1 MSQVFISYAVEDKA
15 FADRLNKALTD
26 HGARVFDPM
35 EDIVPGTDVSAAILR
50 SLKHA
55 DLVVFVVPRF
65 EGQGKSA
72 LAELGAA
79 RAFGK
84 RIVSVLPD
92 RTRAANSDVAAA
104 LGETHY
110 LDRRSDL
117 SHWTAQL
124 LSELKA
130 A

>member
-1 MSQVFISYAVEDKA
+1 LRDLPA
-15 FADRLNKALTD
+15 
-26 HGARVFDPM
+26 
-35 EDIVPGTDVSAAILR
+35 GTDISSAILR
-50 SLKHA
+50 SLRRA

-65 EGQGKSA
+65 EGQGKAA

-79 RAFGK
+79 RAIGK

-92 RTRAANSDVAAA
+92 TTRAANSDVATA
-104 LGETHY
+104 LSETHF
-110 LDRRSDL
+110 LEERNDL
-117 SHWTAQL
+117 SLWAAQI

>member
-1 MSQVFISYAVEDKA
+1 MTEVFLSYAVEDRA
-15 FADRLNKALTD
+15 FADRLARALAAE
-26 HGARVFDPM
+26 GARTFDPLR
-35 EDIVPGTDVSAAILR
+35 DLPGGTDISSAILR
-50 SLKHA
+50 SLRRA

-65 EGQGKSA
+65 EGQGKAA

-79 RAFGK
+79 RAIGK

-92 RTRAANSDVAAA
+92 TTRAANSDVATA
-104 LGETHY
+104 LSETHF
-110 LDRRSDL
+110 LEERNDL
-117 SHWTAQL
+117 SLWAAQI

>member
-1 MSQVFISYAVEDKA
+1 MNQVFLSYAAEDKT
-15 FADRLNKALTD
+15 FADRLSKALAS
-26 HGARVFDPM
+26 HGASVFDPA
-35 EDIVPGTDVSAAILR
+35 EDLASGADVSGAIIKFLR
-50 SLKHA
+50 RS

-65 EGQGKSA
+65 EGQGKNA

-79 RAFGK
+79 RAMGK

-92 RTRAANSDVAAA
+92 RTRAANSDVAMA
-104 LGETHY
+104 LSETHY
-110 LDRRSDL
+110 LDAGRDL
-117 SHWTAQL
+117 SDWADQV

>member
-1 MSQVFISYAVEDKA
+1 MSRVFLSYAPEDKP
-15 FADRLNKALTD
+15 FAERLKKALAA
-26 HGARVFDPM
+26 HGARAFDPS
-35 EDIVPGTDVSAAILR
+35 DDLPPGGDVSGEILK
-50 SLKHA
+50 SLRRT

-65 EGQGKSA
+65 EGQGKAA

-79 RAFGK
+79 KAMGK
-84 RIVSVLPD
+84 HIVSVLPD
-92 RTRAANSDVAAA
+92 RVRAANSDVATA

-110 LDRRSDL
+110 LDGDRDL
-117 SHWTAQL
+117 ADWADQV